1 MAVIAALLLSLAG
14 PPVAAPAPEVVCT
27 GTLGRERVVACA
39 LAHSPAVQA
48 AELEGEALAGRRR
61 AAQTRLPSNP
71 AVEVTAAARHGLQ
84 SGDRDINVYG
94 RLSQE
99 LEIAGQRG
107 KRVAVLIDSA
117 AAEFAESIQ
126 HTYGFTTTY
135 FHDADEMFRAVRASE
150 VQALFDDMV
159 SLRYDIAYGGADM
172 QIVAAA
178 EPEVGIGLAVHQAVV
193 DRLGHAPPRQGSR
206 AAR

>member
-1 MAVIAALLLSLAG
+1 MSGLGITPEREAVFDFSDPYLENGTVLA
-14 PPVAAPAPEVVCT
+14 VDVYE
-27 GTLGRERVVACA
+27 E
-39 LAHSPAVQA
+39 
-48 AELEGEALAGRRR
+48 
-61 AAQTRLPSNP
+61 
-71 AVEVTAAARHGLQ
+71 
-84 SGDRDINVYG
+84 DITSCED
-94 RLSQE
+94 L
-99 LEIAGQRG
+99 RG

-178 EPEVGIGLAVHQAVV
+178 EPEVGIGLAVHQGKNADLVQSFNDGLREIKKTERHAYDDIV
-193 DRLGHAPPRQGSR
+193 EKYLGPYPREPFDWNEFGLVLLFNSYPGR
-206 AAR
+206 K